1 MLDRL
6 KNHLQELR
14 EQQETIDIDHV
25 LELIETYKAELSM
38 QDGIDIIKE
47 SLKNEKVD

>member
-6 KNHLQELR
+6 RNHLEDLR
-14 EQQETIDIDHV
+14 ETQETIDIDEV
-25 LELIETYKAELSM
+25 LKLIDTFKAELSM